1 MDPDLSPD
9 QRLLRETTERFI
21 EANLP
26 LDKLRELIDAG
37 GQVGPSYWRD
47 GAELGWFAFLA
58 PESLGGGSVS
68 GDGVLDAV
76 ILAELRG
83 RYLQPGTFIDTN
95 LAVATLARE
104 GSEEQRAKVVPTL
117 ISGEAAVAWAVA
129 DPAGDWSGSAGV
141 DCEPTRGGYRL
152 TGRKGLV
159 VEAQSA
165 QWLLVTAAAPDGP
178 TQFLLPTATPGVT
191 VEVLTGLD
199 LSRRLCEVH
208 FDDVEVDG
216 SALVGTLGGAAAAV
230 DAQLLLAGV
239 LATAETVGAMQHL
252 FDLTVQYC
260 KDRVAFGRPIG
271 SFQAVKHQLAD
282 TSLALEMSHAVASG
296 AAREAQQDGR
306 GAAHAASMAKAFV
319 GDAAVELAH
328 KCWQLFGGIA
338 YTWEHDF
345 HLYLRRLTTDASLYG
360 SPAWHRER
368 ICQLAGL

>member
-37 GQVGPSYWRD
+37 GQVGPSYWLEA
-47 GAELGWFAFLA
+47 AELGWFAFLA

-83 RYLQPGTFIDTN
+83 RYLQPGAFIDTN

-104 GSEEQRAKVVPTL
+104 GSEEQRTKVVPAL
-117 ISGEAAVAWAVA
+117 IAGEAAVAWAVA
-129 DPAGDWSGSAGV
+129 DETGDWSGPTGVGYEPAG
-141 DCEPTRGGYRL
+141 GGYRL

-165 QWLLVTAAAPDGP
+165 QWLLVTAGGPDGP
-178 TQFLLPTATPGVT
+178 AQFLLPTSAPGVT

-208 FDDVEVDG
+208 FDGVEVDG
-216 SALVGTLGGAAAAV
+216 SALVGALGGAAAAV
-230 DAQLLLAGV
+230 DAQLLLASV

-252 FDLTVQYC
+252 FDLTVRYC

-282 TSLALEMSHAVASG
+282 TSLALEMSHAVTAG
-296 AAREAQQDGR
+296 AAREAQREGR
-306 GAAHAASMAKAFV
+306 GAAHAASMTKAFV

-328 KCWQLFGGIA
+328 RCWQLFGGIA

-360 SPAWHRER
+360 SPTWHRER

>member
-1 MDPDLSPD
+1 MDPDLSSD

-26 LDKLRELIDAG
+26 LDRLRELIDAG
-37 GQVGPSYWRD
+37 GEVGPSYRQE

-68 GDGVLDAV
+68 GDGVLDLV

-104 GSEEQRAKVVPTL
+104 GSDEQQAKIVPEL
-117 ISGEAAVAWAVA
+117 IAGEAGVAWAAA
-129 DPAGDWSGSAGV
+129 DLSGDWSGAAGV
-141 DCEPTRGGYRL
+141 ECEPVAGGYRL
-152 TGRKGLV
+152 TGHKGLV

-165 QWLLVTAAAPDGP
+165 QWLLVTARAPSGP
-178 TQFLLPTATPGVT
+178 TQFLVPTDTPGVT

-199 LSRRLCEVH
+199 LSRRLCQVH
-208 FDDVEVDG
+208 LDAVEVDG
-216 SALVGTLGGAAAAV
+216 SALVGTLGGAAGAV
-230 DAQLLLAGV
+230 ERQLRLASLLSA
-239 LATAETVGAMQHL
+239 AETVGAMQYL

-282 TSLALEMSHAVASG
+282 TSLLLEMSHAVTT
-296 AAREAQQDGR
+296 AAAHESQRDSD
-306 GAAHAASMAKAFV
+306 GAAHAASMTKAFV

-328 KCWQLFGGIA
+328 KCWQHFGGIS

-345 HLYLRRLTTDASLYG
+345 HLYLRRLTTEPSLYG
-360 SPAWHRER
+360 SPTWHRER
-368 ICQLAGL
+368 LCQLAGL

>member
-26 LDKLRELIDAG
+26 LARLRELIDAG
-37 GQVGPSYWRD
+37 DEVDPSYRRD

-76 ILAELRG
+76 VLAELRG
-83 RYLQPGTFIDTN
+83 RYLQPGAFIDTN

-104 GSEEQRAKVVPTL
+104 GSEEQRTKVVPTL

-129 DPAGDWSGSAGV
+129 DATGDWSGSSGV
-141 DCEPTRGGYRL
+141 GCEPTRGGYRL

-159 VEAQSA
+159 VEARSA
-165 QWLLVTAAAPDGP
+165 QWLLVTAVAPDGL

-191 VEVLTGLD
+191 VEAMTSLD
-199 LSRRLCEVH
+199 LSRRLCEVR

-216 SALVGTLGGAAAAV
+216 SALVGTPGAAATAV

-239 LATAETVGAMQHL
+239 LAAAETVGAMQYL

-271 SFQAVKHQLAD
+271 SFQAIKHQLAD
-282 TSLALEMSHAVASG
+282 TSLALEMSHAVATG
-296 AAREAQQDGR
+296 AAREAQREGR

-328 KCWQLFGGIA
+328 KCWQLFGGIS

-360 SPAWHRER
+360 SPTWHRER
-368 ICQLAGL
+368 LCQLAGL